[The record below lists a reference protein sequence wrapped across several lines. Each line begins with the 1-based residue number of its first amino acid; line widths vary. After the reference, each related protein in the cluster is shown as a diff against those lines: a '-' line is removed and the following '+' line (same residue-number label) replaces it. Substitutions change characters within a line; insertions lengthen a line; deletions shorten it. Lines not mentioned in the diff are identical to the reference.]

1 MKLKG
6 RISYLPSG
14 PENGAGAG
22 ALTPEVDRLLGA
34 VQFDQ
39 EDLMRRFRER
49 YREMMGE
56 NVPFLA
62 LLKEDLDRVV
72 SRDFREF
79 SFPLSLW
86 VKVVYLSINAF
97 SRLHDPKVLD
107 ALRVLWQG
115 RFLSLVR
122 ETQEMNDDEAERHIR
137 EQLDAFQPQRSI
149 LSI

>member
-1 MKLKG
+1 
-6 RISYLPSG
+6 
-14 PENGAGAG
+14 
-22 ALTPEVDRLLGA
+22 
-34 VQFDQ
+34 
-39 EDLMRRFRER
+39 MRRFRER

-62 LLKEDLDRVV
+62 LLKEDLDRVA
-72 SRDFREF
+72 SRELGEF

-86 VKVVYLSINAF
+86 VKAVYLAINAF